1 MQEGRFEQWLLD
13 IRGLSHAT
21 VGSRLSNCR
30 RLETYEGDLDE
41 HFDRDHLE
49 GLIARLEYSAT
60 DERDKVRPRHD
71 VPIDG
76 DFRTVRTVS
85 ATLKSSAT
93 LYQEFR
99 EGRLEGV
106 RRQRPNL
113 RIHAR
118 RPPQEPL
125 RKQVQPDIGA
135 PSTFDLGAV
144 IAGGESDQVEFKS
157 SLRMNRHTERQ
168 DPKMGTAVIK
178 TIAAFLNTRGGTLIV
193 GVKDDGAPIGIDYDE
208 FDSEDHMSRHL
219 NTLVTDRIEKHI
231 WGSYIDSRFDE
242 YQGKRVLVVRCKRA
256 AEPVFAKEGSDER
269 FYIRNGNRTDHLPPS
284 AVVKYINAN
293 FPRR

>member
-1 MQEGRFEQWLLD
+1 MQEGRFERWLLG

-60 DERDKVRPRHD
+60 DERDNVPPRHD

-76 DFRTVRTVS
+76 DLRTGS
-85 ATLKSSAT
+85 ATLKSAAT

-99 EGRLEGV
+99 EGRHEGV

-125 RKQVQPDIGA
+125 REQVQPDIGA

-157 SLRMNRHTERQ
+157 SLRMNLRTGRKDRNME
-168 DPKMGTAVIK
+168 MAVIK
-178 TIAAFLNTRGGTLIV
+178 TIAGFLNAPRGGTLIV
-193 GVKDDGAPIGIDYDE
+193 GVEDDGAPIGIHHDGFQGDE
-208 FDSEDHMSRHL
+208 DRMSRHL
-219 NTLVTDRIEKHI
+219 TNLVNDKIGKHVWSWI
-231 WGSYIDSRFDE
+231 RVWFDDI
-242 YQGKRVLVVRCKRA
+242 QGTRVLVVQCKKSAR
-256 AEPVFAKEGSDER
+256 PVHVKEEKDV
-269 FYIRNGNRTDHLPPS
+269 FYIRTGNATVALSVREGIEYVS
-284 AVVKYINAN
+284 AN
-293 FPRR
+293 FPPR

>member
-60 DERDKVRPRHD
+60 DERDEVRPRHD

-76 DFRTVRTVS
+76 DLRTGS
-85 ATLKSSAT
+85 ATLKSAAT

-99 EGRLEGV
+99 EGRHEGV

-113 RIHAR
+113 RIHSR

-125 RKQVQPDIGA
+125 REQVQPDIGA
-135 PSTFDLGAV
+135 PSTFDLEAV
-144 IAGGESDQVEFKS
+144 IKAGESSQVEFKS
-157 SLRMNRHTERQ
+157 SLRMNLHTGKKDSRME
-168 DPKMGTAVIK
+168 AEVVK
-178 TIAAFLNTRGGTLIV
+178 TIAGFLNTRGGTLIV
-193 GVKDDGAPIGIDYDE
+193 GVKDDGAPIGIDHDR
-208 FDSEDHMSRHL
+208 FQNEDKMSLHL
-219 NTLVTDRIEKHI
+219 TNLVNSKMEKHV
-231 WGSYIDSRFDE
+231 WSSIDIRFYD
-242 YQGKRVLVVRCKRA
+242 YQGTRVLVVQCEKSVS
-256 AEPVFAKEGSDER
+256 PVHVKEENDR
-269 FYIRNGNRTDHLPPS
+269 FYIRTGNATNYLSVREGH
-284 AVVKYINAN
+284 KYINAN
-293 FPRR
+293 FPPR